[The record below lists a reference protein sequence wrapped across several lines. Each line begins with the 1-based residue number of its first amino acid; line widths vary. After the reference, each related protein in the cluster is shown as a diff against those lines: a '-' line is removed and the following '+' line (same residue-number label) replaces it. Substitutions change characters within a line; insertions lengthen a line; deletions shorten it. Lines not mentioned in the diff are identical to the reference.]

1 MSTAVR
7 RGLGAGLVLL
17 VLLAGGLV
25 AVLRSGASSTTVS
38 AVFPTAIGVYV
49 GSDVRMLGVK
59 VGRIDTIVPQGQ
71 TVKVT
76 MTVDS
81 ATRVAADSTAVAIA
95 PSVVSDRYIQL
106 VPAKRGAPTMASG
119 STIPVD
125 RTKTPVELDEIYAGL
140 QKITTALGP
149 DGANSNGSLS
159 RLLTTAA
166 KNLKGNGSQI
176 NTSITEFGKAAATL
190 DNSQSDLFGTVSNL
204 DTFNATLVQSDA
216 GVTTI
221 NSQLASVSGYL
232 AKDRQDY
239 ARAVSQLSQALAQVQ
254 GFIRDNR
261 SSITAD
267 VNGLQATA
275 ATLAKQKAALEKISA
290 VVPADL
296 QNFIDAY
303 DPATG
308 TLTSRGNLNELGAW
322 AGSPGSASS
331 SPSSSA
337 NSSLPM
343 FLPSVSSTSGGTK

>member
-1 MSTAVR
+1 MR
-7 RGLGAGLVLL
+7 RGLTAGVVLLL
-17 VLLAGGLV
+17 VLAGALF
-25 AVLRSGASSTTVS
+25 AFLRSQSSSTTVS

-59 VGRIDTIVPQGQ
+59 VGRIDSIVPQGQ

-81 ATRVAADSTAVAIA
+81 GTRVAADSTAVAIA

-106 VPAKRGAPTMASG
+106 VPARRGAPTMASG
-119 STIPVD
+119 ATIPVG

-149 DGANSNGSLS
+149 DGANSTGSLS

-166 KNLKGNGSQI
+166 KNLKGNGSQV
-176 NTSITEFGKAAATL
+176 NTTITEFGKAASTL
-190 DNSQSDLFGTVSNL
+190 DNSQADLFGTVSNL
-204 DTFNATLVQSDA
+204 KTFNDTLAQNDA
-216 GVTTI
+216 GITTV

-232 AKDRQDY
+232 AQDRQDY
-239 ARAVSQLSQALAQVQ
+239 ALAVSQLSQALAQVQ

-261 SSITAD
+261 TSLTAD

-275 ATLAKQKAALEKISA
+275 QTLAKQKAALEKISA
-290 VVPADL
+290 VLPANL
-296 QNFIDAY
+296 QNFLDAY

-308 TLTSRGNLNELGAW
+308 TLTSRGDLNELGAW
-322 AGSPGSASS
+322 SGSTGAAPSSAT
-331 SPSSSA
+331 SSA
-337 NSSLPM
+337 NSTLPM
-343 FLPSVSSTSGGTK
+343 FLPPVTSTSGATK